1 MPSLSFWGILCY
13 SMPSCVNPSNPC
25 HPMPSRVN
33 PSNPCQA
40 VSLCQSEQSVSIR
53 AIRAKLCQS
62 HRHHPTRVASSSPSA
77 LFSAPLVACSSATP
91 SQLCDAIS
99 ALRHH
104 LSSATPSQ
112 LCDTTSALRHHLSS
126 ATPSQ
131 LRDTISALRHNQL
144 SRQENDAICAE
155 STCGNDARGSV

>member
-131 LRDTISALRHNQL
+131 LRDTISALRHHL
-144 SRQENDAICAE
+144 SSATPSAFPTGKRRYLC
-155 STCGNDARGSV
+155 RK